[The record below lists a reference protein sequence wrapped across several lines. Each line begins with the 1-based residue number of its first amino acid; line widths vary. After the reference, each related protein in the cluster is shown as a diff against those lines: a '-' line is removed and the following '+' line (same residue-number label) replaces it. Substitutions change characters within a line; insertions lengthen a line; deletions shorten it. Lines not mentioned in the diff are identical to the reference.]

1 MTSTTEAPAAAQARQ
16 LRLITLVLAF
26 ACGASVANLYYAQPL
41 LDLVSKSFHVSQG
54 SATIVVTI
62 TQIGYALG
70 LAFFTPLGDLRENRS
85 LASRTLL
92 VTAAALVVAALAP
105 NLGVFLAAGL
115 FIGLTSVVAQILVP
129 LAAHLAP
136 EEQRGQF
143 VGRVMSGLLLGI
155 LLARSVASLAANAMG
170 WRSIYFISAGL
181 MLLTSAVI
189 VRLLPKRAP
198 EHDTTYPRLIASV
211 LQLLRDHPV
220 LRQRALSQ
228 ALMFGAFTA
237 YWTGVAYELIDKHGL
252 SQAGV
257 ALFALVGA
265 SGAASAPIAGRIG
278 DRGYGELGRGLAL
291 ALAGGALVLAWLG
304 ASQLVLLGLAG
315 VLLDMAVQVHQVL
328 SQRDIYAL
336 DPTARARLTAAF
348 MTSVFVGGAISSA
361 ITGVLHNAYG
371 WSGIAVFGAC
381 LPAVGLLLWL
391 ARRGAESVSPPS

>member
-1 MTSTTEAPAAAQARQ
+1 
-16 LRLITLVLAF
+16 
-26 ACGASVANLYYAQPL
+26 
-41 LDLVSKSFHVSQG
+41 
-54 SATIVVTI
+54 
-62 TQIGYALG
+62 
-70 LAFFTPLGDLRENRS
+70 
-85 LASRTLL
+85 
-92 VTAAALVVAALAP
+92 
-105 NLGVFLAAGL
+105 
-115 FIGLTSVVAQILVP
+115 
-129 LAAHLAP
+129 
-136 EEQRGQF
+136 
-143 VGRVMSGLLLGI
+143 
-155 LLARSVASLAANAMG
+155 
-170 WRSIYFISAGL
+170 

-278 DRGYGELGRGLAL
+278 DSGYGELGRGIAL